1 MMMVECFQV
10 GMGRRPQ
17 LSVFGSDW
25 DTEDGTGDKFCILV
39 FPIIVVSV
47 FVPEFVFGTPWMEL
61 VIFGLRILTHFGI
74 CIWDLGIFIDM

>member
-1 MMMVECFQV
+1 
-10 GMGRRPQ
+10 MGRRPQ

-25 DTEDGTGDKFCILV
+25 DTEDGTGDKFCIFV
-39 FPIIVVSV
+39 FPIILV
-47 FVPEFVFGTPWMEL
+47 FVFRTLWMEL